1 MENFAKAPYEFI
13 QSEESKLII
22 YNFASLCSLLHG
34 KKLTMQAIFTLLL
47 TDNLYREVLYDML
60 STRND
65 LDIFNIFL
73 SADPSVADSKNL
85 FKAIKTYKS
94 SQVENVK

>member
-1 MENFAKAPYEFI
+1 
-13 QSEESKLII
+13 
-22 YNFASLCSLLHG
+22 
-34 KKLTMQAIFTLLL
+34 MQAIFTLLL

-73 SADPSVADSKNL
+73 SADPSVADSKNM
-85 FKAIKTYKS
+85 FKAIKSYRLSK
-94 SQVENVK
+94 VENVKQ

>member
-1 MENFAKAPYEFI
+1 MENFVKAPYEFI

-65 LDIFNIFL
+65 LDIFLVGQFHHFTIPASL
-73 SADPSVADSKNL
+73 LCNL
-85 FKAIKTYKS
+85 FIRTDRRS
-94 SQVENVK
+94 